1 MEYRAFDSSGTD
13 DELPPTYQIRGPR
26 MHFSGK
32 GRSLAGTLSQPR
44 LHSKLDSD
52 IHQIEQQAYT
62 GVLRAFKMQSDAL
75 TWEKESL
82 ITELRRELKV
92 SDEEHRVLL
101 NKVNEEEAVHRI
113 RQSRQGGGM
122 RSSLHHNSIVSHNLG
137 PLKRQKTSHS
147 VYSLPVGPQSPI
159 IPLHAAVGNKADT
172 VGLMAPEN
180 VRWGSAY
187 QALPNQAGWL
197 ASNGVMPG
205 TGRRSGR
212 FHENGYYA
220 SPNGI
225 SLSNFNHIDV
235 PNTGNLVKKVERVL
249 SHPDVYAIQK
259 AKKLL
264 IDQEQSLLDAIA
276 KLDEASDG
284 ENGWQT
290 QVSNAGQG

>member
-1 MEYRAFDSSGTD
+1 MAYRAIDSSGTD
-13 DELPPTYQIRGPR
+13 DELHPTYQIRGPR
-26 MHFSGK
+26 MHFTK
-32 GRSLAGTLSQPR
+32 NRRSLAGTLSQPR
-44 LHSKLDSD
+44 PHSKLDRD

-122 RSSLHHNSIVSHNLG
+122 QSSLYHNSVVSHNLG
-137 PLKRQKTSHS
+137 PLKKQKKSHS
-147 VYSLPVGPQSPI
+147 IYSFPVGPQSPI
-159 IPLHAAVGNKADT
+159 MPLHAVAGNKADT
-172 VGLMAPEN
+172 MAPEKI
-180 VRWGSAY
+180 RCGSAY
-187 QALPNQAGWL
+187 KALPNQVGWL
-197 ASNGVMPG
+197 ASDGAVPG
-205 TGRRSGR
+205 SGRSGR
-212 FHENGYYA
+212 FHETT
-220 SPNGI
+220 NGI
-225 SLSNFNHIDV
+225 SLFKFSHIDV
-235 PNTGNLVKKVERVL
+235 PNTGNLVKKVEMVL
-249 SHPDVYAIQK
+249 YHPDVYAIQK

-284 ENGWQT
+284 ESGPIG
-290 QVSNAGQG
+290 AIG

>member
-1 MEYRAFDSSGTD
+1 MAYRAFDSSGTD
-13 DELPPTYQIRGPR
+13 DELHPTYQIRGPR
-26 MHFSGK
+26 MHFTEN
-32 GRSLAGTLSQPR
+32 RMSLAGTLSQPR
-44 LHSKLDSD
+44 LQSKLDRD

-122 RSSLHHNSIVSHNLG
+122 QSSLYHSGVVAHNLG
-137 PLKRQKTSHS
+137 PLKKQKKSHS
-147 VYSLPVGPQSPI
+147 VYSFP
-159 IPLHAAVGNKADT
+159 
-172 VGLMAPEN
+172 MAPEN
-180 VRWGSAY
+180 IRWGSAY
-187 QALPNQAGWL
+187 KALPNQVGWL
-197 ASNGVMPG
+197 ASDSAVPG
-205 TGRRSGR
+205 SGRSGR
-212 FHENGYYA
+212 FHET
-220 SPNGI
+220 PNGI
-225 SLSNFNHIDV
+225 SLFKFNHIDV
-235 PNTGNLVKKVERVL
+235 PNTGNLVKKVEMVL

-284 ENGWQT
+284 ESDD
-290 QVSNAGQG
+290 VALAEGQIGAIG

>member
-1 MEYRAFDSSGTD
+1 MAYRAFDGSGTD
-13 DELPPTYQIRGPR
+13 DVLPSTYQISGQRV
-26 MHFSGK
+26 HFSGN
-32 GRSLAGTLSQPR
+32 GRSLAGTLSQPRQPR

-122 RSSLHHNSIVSHNLG
+122 QSSLHHDSVVAHSLG
-137 PLKRQKTSHS
+137 PLKRQKKSHS
-147 VYSLPVGPQSPI
+147 VYSFP
-159 IPLHAAVGNKADT
+159 
-172 VGLMAPEN
+172 MAPEN
-180 VRWGSAY
+180 IRWGSAY
-187 QALPNQAGWL
+187 QALPNQVGWL
-197 ASNGVMPG
+197 ASDGAMPG
-205 TGRRSGR
+205 MGRRGR
-212 FHENGYYA
+212 FHET
-220 SPNGI
+220 PNGI
-225 SLSNFNHIDV
+225 SLFNFNHIDV
-235 PNTGNLVKKVERVL
+235 PNTGILVKKVEMVL

-284 ENGWQT
+284 ESDDIGL
-290 QVSNAGQG
+290 VEGQIGVVG

>member
-1 MEYRAFDSSGTD
+1 MAYRAFDSSGTD
-13 DELPPTYQIRGPR
+13 DELHPTYQIRGPR
-26 MHFSGK
+26 MHFTENR
-32 GRSLAGTLSQPR
+32 RSLAGTLSQPR
-44 LHSKLDSD
+44 PHSKLDCD

-101 NKVNEEEAVHRI
+101 NKVNEEEAVHGI

-122 RSSLHHNSIVSHNLG
+122 QSSLYHNSVVSHNLG
-137 PLKRQKTSHS
+137 PLKKQKKSHS
-147 VYSLPVGPQSPI
+147 VYSFPVGPQSPI
-159 IPLHAAVGNKADT
+159 VPLHVVAGNKADT
-172 VGLMAPEN
+172 MAPEN
-180 VRWGSAY
+180 IRWGSGYNA
-187 QALPNQAGWL
+187 ALPSQVGWL
-197 ASNGVMPG
+197 ASGSAVPG
-205 TGRRSGR
+205 SGRIGR
-212 FHENGYYA
+212 FHET
-220 SPNGI
+220 PKGI
-225 SLSNFNHIDV
+225 SLFKFNHIDV
-235 PNTGNLVKKVERVL
+235 PNTGNLVKKVEMVL

-284 ENGWQT
+284 ESDD
-290 QVSNAGQG
+290 VALAAGQIGAIG

>member
-1 MEYRAFDSSGTD
+1 MAYRAFDSSGTD
-13 DELPPTYQIRGPR
+13 DELHPTYQIRGPR
-26 MHFSGK
+26 MHVTEN
-32 GRSLAGTLSQPR
+32 RMSLAGTLSQPR
-44 LHSKLDSD
+44 QQSKLDHD

-101 NKVNEEEAVHRI
+101 NKVNGEEAVHII

-122 RSSLHHNSIVSHNLG
+122 QSSLYHSSVVAHNLG
-137 PLKRQKTSHS
+137 PLKKQKKSHS
-147 VYSLPVGPQSPI
+147 VYSFPVGPQSPTM
-159 IPLHAAVGNKADT
+159 PLHAAGNRADT
-172 VGLMAPEN
+172 MAPEN
-180 VRWGSAY
+180 IRWGSAY
-187 QALPNQAGWL
+187 NALPNQVGWL
-197 ASNGVMPG
+197 ASDSAVPG
-205 TGRRSGR
+205 SGRSGR
-212 FHENGYYA
+212 FHET
-220 SPNGI
+220 PNGI
-225 SLSNFNHIDV
+225 SLFKFNHIDV
-235 PNTGNLVKKVERVL
+235 PNTGNLVKKVEVVL

-284 ENGWQT
+284 ESDD
-290 QVSNAGQG
+290 VALAEGQIGAIG